1 MEKGINLQKELGV
14 LEVFSISSGAMIS
27 SGLFI
32 LPAIVYLKSG
42 PSVILAYILAAV
54 IIIPAMLSK
63 AELATAM
70 PKSGGTYFFTQR
82 SLGPLFG
89 TFAGLASW
97 FSLSLKSA
105 FALVGIGIFLEPLLP
120 AFTHEMIKVIAI
132 GFTMVFTVMNILS
145 VRQSGL
151 FQDILVLGLIGIL
164 LFYVFTGFNHI
175 NVHNYVPFKPYGW
188 ESIYTV
194 TGMIFISFGGLT
206 KVAAVAEEIK
216 SPAVTIPRGMFS
228 AFSVVTLLY
237 GLTVFVT
244 VGLLDPVDFQK
255 SLTPISLGIS
265 KYLGNPGYI
274 ILSVAG
280 MLAFIT
286 TANAGLLSA
295 SRNPMAMAKDH
306 LLPHFLSRV
315 SVKLKTPVVSILLT
329 SLFMI
334 LVIAFLNLESLVKVA
349 STMML
354 LLFSLVN
361 ISVILMRESKIVS
374 YKPSFK
380 APFYPYLQVAGIGI
394 YLSLIVEMGLLPLVI
409 TAGFFLVSLLWYFS
423 YSKSRNIRQSAL
435 IHIVERVTS
444 RDIRSTTL
452 TNELREILRERDEIV
467 EDRFDKIVKDAVIFD
482 IKEKMDLKALFRILA
497 DTFSEKFRIPSNTL
511 YELLEQRE
519 RDSTTAIHR
528 GLAIPHIVV
537 EGKSNFD
544 IVLIRSKEGID
555 FGYGIPPVHI
565 VFALAGT
572 RDERNF
578 HLQALMAIAQ
588 IVQNKDFIDSWLK
601 AGTIEDLR
609 NIILLAQRVRKG
621 EV

>member
-1 MEKGINLQKELGV
+1 
-14 LEVFSISSGAMIS
+14 
-27 SGLFI
+27 
-32 LPAIVYLKSG
+32 
-42 PSVILAYILAAV
+42 
-54 IIIPAMLSK
+54 
-63 AELATAM
+63 
-70 PKSGGTYFFTQR
+70 
-82 SLGPLFG
+82 
-89 TFAGLASW
+89 
-97 FSLSLKSA
+97 
-105 FALVGIGIFLEPLLP
+105 
-120 AFTHEMIKVIAI
+120 
-132 GFTMVFTVMNILS
+132 
-145 VRQSGL
+145 
-151 FQDILVLGLIGIL
+151 
-164 LFYVFTGFNHI
+164 
-175 NVHNYVPFKPYGW
+175 
-188 ESIYTV
+188 
-194 TGMIFISFGGLT
+194 
-206 KVAAVAEEIK
+206 
-216 SPAVTIPRGMFS
+216 
-228 AFSVVTLLY
+228 
-237 GLTVFVT
+237 
-244 VGLLDPVDFQK
+244 
-255 SLTPISLGIS
+255 
-265 KYLGNPGYI
+265 
-274 ILSVAG
+274 
-280 MLAFIT
+280 
-286 TANAGLLSA
+286 
-295 SRNPMAMAKDH
+295 
-306 LLPHFLSRV
+306 
-315 SVKLKTPVVSILLT
+315 VVSILLT

-334 LVIAFLNLESLVKVA
+334 LVITFLNLESLVKVA

-374 YKPSFK
+374 YKPTFK
-380 APFYPYLQVAGIGI
+380 APFYPYLQVAGIAI

-435 IHIVERVTS
+435 IHIVERVTA

-467 EDRFDKIVKDAVIFD
+467 EDRFDRIIKDAVIFD
-482 IKEKMDLKALFRILA
+482 IKGKMGLKALFRILA
-497 DTFSEKFRIPSNTL
+497 DAFSEKFRIPSKVL